1 MGDYLTLYVRALDA
15 DGWDRESTETLKLI
29 TTSVQTPEQPE
40 EPVPE
45 EEENEQQQESGT
57 QSSDSGLSALQI
69 VAAILVLIVFIGG
82 GTLVGLYMSG
92 SIGSRSQES
101 SKPPYEGA
109 PTIDFEQAA
118 PEPEPEPST
127 TDFEQ
132 AAPEPSPASPGHPPV
147 PEEGLP
153 PGWTMEQ
160 WQYYGEEWLKRNQ

>member
-1 MGDYLTLYVRALDA
+1 MP
-15 DGWDRESTETLKLI
+15 I
-29 TTSVQTPEQPE
+29 
-40 EPVPE
+40 
-45 EEENEQQQESGT
+45 N
-57 QSSDSGLSALQI
+57 
-69 VAAILVLIVFIGG
+69 VFGG
-82 GTLVGLYMSG
+82 VGLYGFLFSG
-92 SIGSRSQES
+92 RWVGLVCPGGRRTW
-101 SKPPYEGA
+101 GA